1 MTQFEHSAVETLDRL
16 TGIFKYLLF
25 AEHLT
30 GQYKESCRTFGDTAV
45 PGPLSVWSEYCSAV
59 AQYRGTGAAA
69 TLFALVGRAAVPGQ
83 ERQYTVR
90 GTGDSTHSL
99 RTVHLAATTS
109 HSVRFCEDFKSLP
122 ARSD

>member
-90 GTGDSTHSL
+90 GDRGQYTFTAYCSPHCDCLNQFQFGFTP
-99 RTVHLAATTS
+99 
-109 HSVRFCEDFKSLP
+109 LP
-122 ARSD
+122 AMY